1 MRQLTDKAAP
11 STAAPHD
18 CPMRPRVAA
27 HRQGRAFNG
36 CAPRLS
42 EAPLCGCS
50 QKRPRLLMA
59 APLDRPMRPWLAAH
73 GHGRASNGCASHT
86 TNAPLVRL
94 PRDTAA
100 PLMVA
105 PQKSPSAPPCAAAHH
120 THPRLRLHG
129 CAPYR
134 VMMRV
139 QRSASQ
145 VWQGCLHVLRAHR
158 HVCRLVFVC
167 VYVFMCVSLRKR
179 EKS

>member
-36 CAPRLS
+36 CAPQLS

-105 PQKSPSAPPCAAAHH
+105 PQKSPSAPPVRLLTTH
-120 THPRLRLHG
+120 TLG
-129 CAPYR
+129 CAFTAAPLQSDDESATLR
-134 VMMRV
+134 VPGMARV
-139 QRSASQ
+139 FTRVTCTSTCVSS
-145 VWQGCLHVLRAHR
+145 R
-158 HVCRLVFVC
+158 VC
-167 VYVFMCVSLRKR
+167 VCVCIYVCVCVCVCVP
-179 EKS
+179 